1 MTCPAPESIH
11 PALWRASQLARAA
24 GRTVTTGYPMLSR
37 ALPGGGWPTGT
48 LVELLVQQAGVGEM
62 RLLRPALVEVS
73 KRPIAMIQ
81 PPHTPQALAFANLG
95 LPPQQLLWIRG
106 QRTADALWAAE
117 QLLRAGTCGALLLW
131 QPNVRNDALR
141 RLHLAAQSGETLF
154 CLVRP
159 MACARDASPA
169 SLRIGVTPAEGGVD
183 LTFIKRRGPQQDE
196 PLRVQLEPSPILLHR
211 HAAPLDLPVPAQP
224 VHRSVPAELVH

>member
-117 QLLRAGTCGALLLW
+117 QLLRAGTCGALLLGNRTSATTPCAAYIW
-131 QPNVRNDALR
+131 PR
-141 RLHLAAQSGETLF
+141 RAARRCSAWCGQWPARATR
-154 CLVRP
+154 RP
-159 MACARDASPA
+159 PPCASA
-169 SLRIGVTPAEGGVD
+169 
-183 LTFIKRRGPQQDE
+183 
-196 PLRVQLEPSPILLHR
+196 
-211 HAAPLDLPVPAQP
+211 
-224 VHRSVPAELVH
+224 